1 MFLLREQVNSFVH
14 IILFLGRHGLA
25 GGWTI
30 SLSGKY
36 NTSIEKLSYFI
47 LVWVNCMI
55 FIVQSS
61 SLVTF
66 IMMLHSSYTIV
77 TMGRIFF
84 PVGEYMKMNVVIEN
98 PIQICL
104 YNIAADC
111 LWTQWTYCTTRSI
124 HLLVDTHVRNSLKV
138 SISKYI
144 RIKNYHPWLEDQKM
158 HIGLKPKTIKNL
170 TKF

>member
-1 MFLLREQVNSFVH
+1 
-14 IILFLGRHGLA
+14 
-25 GGWTI
+25 
-30 SLSGKY
+30 
-36 NTSIEKLSYFI
+36 
-47 LVWVNCMI
+47 MI

-111 LWTQWTYCTTRSI
+111 LWTQ
-124 HLLVDTHVRNSLKV
+124 
-138 SISKYI
+138 
-144 RIKNYHPWLEDQKM
+144 
-158 HIGLKPKTIKNL
+158 
-170 TKF
+170 